1 MLKWLWAKKTSDIV
15 LTFALSNESVG
26 VVITQNNRDTPELI
40 VSDSSGKDD
49 RQFADVINELLT
61 KYSRYSRGDPGIIL
75 VLAPSLYQSVALER
89 PKLPDEEIAA
99 GLRYSLR
106 DLVSLP
112 PANIIADYYELPVQL
127 PGQNKINAVV
137 ADRKLLTPIIEA
149 LQSTSDNILAVIA
162 EEQAVARLFEDQLS
176 PAVVVY
182 QSQQEPA
189 LLQVYRD
196 GKLQVNRSVAA
207 LEKLSALSSEEMN
220 MGALQPLSVEIQ
232 RSIDYFERQLR
243 QRPVKEVVLALSTQP
258 KKLVT
263 DQLTED
269 LGVDIRWAKYPDWT
283 HELATGDYIDF
294 PAFGG
299 ALIGHEL
306 KAGDQ

>member
-1 MLKWLWAKKTSDIV
+1 MLKWLQGRKTSDIV
-15 LTFALSNESVG
+15 LAFALSNESVSI
-26 VVITQNNRDTPELI
+26 VVAQARTQALELI
-40 VSDSSGKDD
+40 VSDAAEKDD
-49 RQFADVINELLT
+49 RQFAEVVDELLT
-61 KYSRYSRGDPGIIL
+61 KYSRYTRGDPSIVL
-75 VLAPSLYQSVALER
+75 VLGPSLYQSVALKR

-112 PANIIADYYELPVQL
+112 PADIIADYYESPIQL

-137 ADRKLLTPIIEA
+137 ADRNLLEPIMKTLHNA
-149 LQSTSDNILAVIA
+149 SDNVLAVVA
-162 EEQAVARLFEDQLS
+162 EEQAVERLFQDQEN
-176 PAVVVY
+176 PAVVVC

-196 GKLQVNRSVAA
+196 GALQVNRSVAS
-207 LEKLSALSSEEMN
+207 LEKLNQVSLDEIK

-243 QRPVKEVVLALSTQP
+243 QRPIKEIVLAISSKHQT
-258 KKLVT
+258 LVT
-263 DQLTED
+263 EQLTED
-269 LGVDIRWAKYPDWT
+269 LGIDIRWAKYPEWT
-283 HELATGDYIDF
+283 RELAAGDYTDF

-299 ALIGHEL
+299 ALVGYEL
-306 KAGDQ
+306 WGEPE

>member
-1 MLKWLWAKKTSDIV
+1 MLKWLRARKTSDIV
-15 LTFALSNESVG
+15 LTFALSNDSVG
-26 VVITQNNRDTPELI
+26 VVITQSGRNTPELI
-40 VSDSSGKDD
+40 VSDSADKDERD
-49 RQFADVINELLT
+49 FAEVINELLT
-61 KYSRYSRGDPGIIL
+61 KYSRYTRGDPAIVL

-89 PKLPDEEIAA
+89 PKLPDDEIAA

-112 PANIIADYYELPVQL
+112 PADIIADYYELPVQL
-127 PGQNKINAVV
+127 SGQNKINAVV
-137 ADRKLLTPIIEA
+137 ADRKLLTPVIKT
-149 LQSTSDNILAVIA
+149 LQSASDNVLAVIA
-162 EEQAVARLFEDQLS
+162 EEQAVARLFKDQKN

-196 GKLQVNRSVAA
+196 GKLQVNRLVGA
-207 LEKLSALSSEEMN
+207 LEKLSQLSSEEMN

-243 QRPVKEVVLALSTQP
+243 QRPVKEVILALSTQP
-258 KKLVT
+258 QKLVT
-263 DQLTED
+263 EQLTED

-283 HELATGDYIDF
+283 HELAAGDYVDF